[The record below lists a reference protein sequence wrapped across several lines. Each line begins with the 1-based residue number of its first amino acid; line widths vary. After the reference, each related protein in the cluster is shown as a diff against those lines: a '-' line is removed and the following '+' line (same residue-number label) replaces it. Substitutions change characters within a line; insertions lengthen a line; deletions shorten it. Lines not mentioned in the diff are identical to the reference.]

1 MEPLTLFG
9 LGTNIMFSLGIV
21 FAIVFIIFY
30 MRQRFSDYNHKL
42 NSMFQLIS
50 AMADELNSLKNKLPN
65 DNNTKIINSEDTQ
78 ENELMKLVVSD
89 DESEDESESDDD
101 SEECDSDDEDETINN
116 IDYNNVIV
124 NNLDNVIELTT
135 GNTLDL
141 TNGNTLSINN
151 ELEQVILEEVSHDIA
166 TGNNTKEDVK
176 LIELSYDVKD
186 NTELDINKM
195 NVKQLKDL
203 VTHRGIVFEQS
214 AKKKDLIKL
223 LEDNSN

>member
-50 AMADELNSLKNKLPN
+50 AMADELNSLKNKHTP
-65 DNNTKIINSEDTQ
+65 DNTKVINDED
-78 ENELMKLVVSD
+78 NELMKLVVSD
-89 DESEDESESDDD
+89 DESESDDD
-101 SEECDSDDEDETINN
+101 SNESDSDDEDVLDTV
-116 IDYNNVIV
+116 DYNNVIV
-124 NNLDNVIELTT
+124 NNL

-141 TNGNTLSINN
+141 SSENTGTLTINN
-151 ELEQVILEEVSHDIA
+151 DLEQVVVEEVSQDIA
-166 TGNNTKEDVK
+166 TGNTNSEDIK
-176 LIELSYDVKD
+176 LIELTSSTIED
-186 NTELDINKM
+186 NDELDINKM
-195 NVKQLKDL
+195 TVKQLKDL
-203 VTHRGIVFEQS
+203 VTQRGLTFEQS

>member
-50 AMADELNSLKNKLPN
+50 AMADELNSLKNKHTP
-65 DNNTKIINSEDTQ
+65 DNTKIINDED
-78 ENELMKLVVSD
+78 NELMKLVVSD
-89 DESEDESESDDD
+89 DESESDDD
-101 SEECDSDDEDETINN
+101 SNESDSDDEDVLDTV
-116 IDYNNVIV
+116 DYNNVIV
-124 NNLDNVIELTT
+124 NNL

-141 TNGNTLSINN
+141 SSENTGTLTINN
-151 ELEQVILEEVSHDIA
+151 DLEQVVVEEVSQDIA
-166 TGNNTKEDVK
+166 TGNTNSEDIK
-176 LIELSYDVKD
+176 LIELTSSTIED
-186 NTELDINKM
+186 NDELDINKM
-195 NVKQLKDL
+195 TVKQLKDL
-203 VTHRGIVFEQS
+203 VTQRGLTFEQS

>member
-50 AMADELNSLKNKLPN
+50 AMADELNSLKNKHTP
-65 DNNTKIINSEDTQ
+65 DNTKVINDED
-78 ENELMKLVVSD
+78 NELMKLVVSD
-89 DESEDESESDDD
+89 DESESDDD
-101 SEECDSDDEDETINN
+101 SNESDSDDEDVLDTV
-116 IDYNNVIV
+116 DYNNVIV
-124 NNLDNVIELTT
+124 NNL

-141 TNGNTLSINN
+141 SSENTGTLTINN
-151 ELEQVILEEVSHDIA
+151 DLEQVVVEEVSQDIA
-166 TGNNTKEDVK
+166 TGKTNSEDIK
-176 LIELSYDVKD
+176 LIELTSSTIED
-186 NTELDINKM
+186 NDELDINKM
-195 NVKQLKDL
+195 TVKQLKDL
-203 VTHRGIVFEQS
+203 VTQRGLTFEQS

>member
-1 MEPLTLFG
+1 G

-50 AMADELNSLKNKLPN
+50 AMADELNSLKNKHTP
-65 DNNTKIINSEDTQ
+65 DNTKVINDED
-78 ENELMKLVVSD
+78 NELMKLVVSD
-89 DESEDESESDDD
+89 DESESDDD
-101 SEECDSDDEDETINN
+101 SNESDSDDEDVLDTV
-116 IDYNNVIV
+116 DYNNVIV
-124 NNLDNVIELTT
+124 NNL

-141 TNGNTLSINN
+141 SSENTGTLTINN
-151 ELEQVILEEVSHDIA
+151 DLEQVVVEEVSQDIA
-166 TGNNTKEDVK
+166 TGNTNSEDIK
-176 LIELSYDVKD
+176 LIELTSSTIED
-186 NTELDINKM
+186 NDELDINKM
-195 NVKQLKDL
+195 TVKQLKDL
-203 VTHRGIVFEQS
+203 VTQRGLTFEQS